1 MFGLLLAY
9 YFINGF
15 NFLLWKITSVVV
27 GGKDEEV
34 EEEKVP
40 TFVALKIAAVL
51 WKMWG
56 IYIVA
61 VGWEKNTFL
70 RAPCLYVLQ
79 TASRWHYHHYP
90 QDFQILVRD
99 KLPDLFPSQNFF

>member
-1 MFGLLLAY
+1 MASIF
-9 YFINGF
+9 FF
-15 NFLLWKITSVVV
+15 WKITSVGV
-27 GGKDEEV
+27 GGKD

-56 IYIVA
+56 IYITA

-70 RAPCLYVLQ
+70 RASCLLVLQ
-79 TASRWHYHHYP
+79 AASRWHYHHCA
-90 QDFQILVRD
+90 QDFQILVKD
-99 KLPDLFPSQNFF
+99 KLPDLFP